1 MQYPGVADS
10 FHSDID
16 NLVLVTK
23 PLKLP
28 DQLFLPKL
36 IDFARRELTRE
47 CDYSRELK
55 ANLRMKEYLKDDDAY
70 FVPNAYA
77 DLSSDKG
84 DRKLFKPQFFYK
96 GPRFLAEIRI
106 KGYIR
111 CLKFRSMINIPRL
124 VTAEDFIDKT
134 LIRGANH

>member
-77 DLSSDKG
+77 DLSSDEG
-84 DRKLFKPQFFYK
+84 DR
-96 GPRFLAEIRI
+96 
-106 KGYIR
+106 
-111 CLKFRSMINIPRL
+111 
-124 VTAEDFIDKT
+124 
-134 LIRGANH
+134 